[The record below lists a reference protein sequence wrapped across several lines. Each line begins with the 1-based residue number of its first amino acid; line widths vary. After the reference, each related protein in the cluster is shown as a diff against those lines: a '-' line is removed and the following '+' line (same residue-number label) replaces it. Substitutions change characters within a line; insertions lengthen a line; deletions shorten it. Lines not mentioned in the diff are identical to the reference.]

1 MPEPN
6 ARNIAVALLGVLTL
20 ALVLAAA
27 ALLARNDDPAPIQVL
42 PPPATGT
49 ADDASGPF
57 GEARVHVAG
66 AVASPGVYTMNQD
79 SRVID
84 AIAAAGGETDGAD
97 LAGINLA
104 RRVRDEEQYYIPVH
118 GERQPLTLD
127 SVGSSGNQTNA
138 EGLID
143 LNTASIDQLQAL
155 PGIGPVLAGAIVEY
169 RQGSGPFQTVDDI
182 VNVPRIGPATLERI
196 RGLVT
201 TLASR

>member
-1 MPEPN
+1 M
-6 ARNIAVALLGVLTL
+6 LGVLTL

-42 PPPATGT
+42 PPPATAT
-49 ADDASGPF
+49 ADDASGPS

-79 SRVID
+79 SRIID

-97 LAGINLA
+97 LTGINLA
-104 RRVRDEEQYYIPVH
+104 RRARDEERYYIPAH
-118 GERQPLTLD
+118 GEIPPLTLD
-127 SVGSSGNQTNA
+127 SAGSSGDQTNV

-143 LNTASIDQLQAL
+143 LNTASIDQLQTL
-155 PGIGPVLAGAIVEY
+155 LGIGPVLAGAIVEY

-182 VNVPRIGPATLERI
+182 VNVPGIGPATLERI

-201 TLASR
+201 TPAAR

>member
-6 ARNIAVALLGVLTL
+6 ARNITVALLGVLTL

-27 ALLARNDDPAPIQVL
+27 ALLARNDGPAPIQVL
-42 PPPATGT
+42 PPATGT
-49 ADDASGPF
+49 VDDASGPS

>member
-6 ARNIAVALLGVLTL
+6 ARNVAVALLGVLTL

-42 PPPATGT
+42 PPATGT
-49 ADDASGPF
+49 ADDASGPS

-66 AVASPGVYTMNQD
+66 AVARPGVYTMNQD

-84 AIAAAGGETDGAD
+84 AIAAAGGKTDEAD
-97 LAGINLA
+97 LTGINLA
-104 RRVRDEEQYYIPVH
+104 RRVRDEEQYYIPAH
-118 GERQPLTLD
+118 GERPPLTLD
-127 SVGSSGNQTNA
+127 SAGSSGNRTNVD
-138 EGLID
+138 GLID

-155 PGIGPVLAGAIVEY
+155 PEIGPFLAGAIVEY

-182 VNVPRIGPATLERI
+182 VNVPNIGPATLERI

-201 TLASR
+201 TLAAR

>member
-42 PPPATGT
+42 PPTTGA
-49 ADDASGPF
+49 ADYASGPP

-66 AVASPGVYTMNQD
+66 AVANPGVYTMDPD
-79 SRVID
+79 SRIID

-104 RRVRDEEQYYIPVH
+104 RRVRDEEQYYIPRH
-118 GERQPLTLD
+118 GESPPPTLD
-127 SVGSSGNQTNA
+127 SAESSGNQPDV

-143 LNTASIDQLQAL
+143 LNTASIDQLQTL
-155 PGIGPVLAGAIVEY
+155 PGIGPALAGAIVEY
-169 RQGSGPFQTVDDI
+169 RQGNGPFQTVDDI

-196 RGLVT
+196 RSLVT
-201 TLASR
+201 ALASQ

>member
-27 ALLARNDDPAPIQVL
+27 ALLARNDGPAPIQVL
-42 PPPATGT
+42 PPATGT
-49 ADDASGPF
+49 ADDASGPS

>member
-1 MPEPN
+1 
-6 ARNIAVALLGVLTL
+6 
-20 ALVLAAA
+20 
-27 ALLARNDDPAPIQVL
+27 
-42 PPPATGT
+42 
-49 ADDASGPF
+49 
-57 GEARVHVAG
+57 
-66 AVASPGVYTMNQD
+66 MNQD

-84 AIAAAGGETDGAD
+84 AIAAAGGATDEAD

-104 RRVRDEEQYYIPVH
+104 RRVRDEEQYYIPAQ
-118 GERQPLTLD
+118 GETPPLTLE
-127 SVGSSGNQTNA
+127 SAGTSGNQTNVD
-138 EGLID
+138 GLID
-143 LNTASIDQLQAL
+143 LNTASIDQLQTL

>member
-1 MPEPN
+1 M
-6 ARNIAVALLGVLTL
+6 LGVLTL

-66 AVASPGVYTMNQD
+66 AVARPGVYTMNQD

-84 AIAAAGGETDGAD
+84 AIAAAGGETDRAD
-97 LAGINLA
+97 LTGINLA
-104 RRVRDEEQYYIPVH
+104 RRVRDEEQYYIPAH
-118 GERQPLTLD
+118 GERPPLTLD
-127 SVGSSGNQTNA
+127 SVGSSGNQTNVD
-138 EGLID
+138 GLID
-143 LNTASIDQLQAL
+143 LNTASINQLQAL
-155 PGIGPVLAGAIVEY
+155 PGIGPFLAEAIVEY

-182 VNVPRIGPATLERI
+182 VNVPNIGPATLERI

-201 TLASR
+201 TLAAR

>member
-1 MPEPN
+1 M
-6 ARNIAVALLGVLTL
+6 LGVLTL

-66 AVASPGVYTMNQD
+66 AVARPGVYTMNQD

-84 AIAAAGGETDGAD
+84 AIAAAGGETDRAD
-97 LAGINLA
+97 LTGINLA
-104 RRVRDEEQYYIPVH
+104 RRVRDEEQYYIPAH
-118 GERQPLTLD
+118 GERPPLTLD
-127 SVGSSGNQTNA
+127 SVGSSGNQTNVD
-138 EGLID
+138 GLID

-155 PGIGPVLAGAIVEY
+155 PGIGPFLAEAIVEY

-182 VNVPRIGPATLERI
+182 VNVPNIGPATLERI

-201 TLASR
+201 TLAAR

>member
-42 PPPATGT
+42 PPSTGT
-49 ADDASGPF
+49 ADDASGPS